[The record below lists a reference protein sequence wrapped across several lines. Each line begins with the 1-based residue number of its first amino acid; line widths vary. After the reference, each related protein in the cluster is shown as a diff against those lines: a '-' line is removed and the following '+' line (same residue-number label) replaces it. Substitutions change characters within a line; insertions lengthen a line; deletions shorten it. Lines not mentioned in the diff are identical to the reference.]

1 MAPTVTAYFPRCSDS
16 LLEMWWLIGRCGGS
30 LLEDVVAYWEM
41 WWFMGRYGGLLL
53 EIGGLIGRCGG
64 SLLEDEVA
72 YWEMWWLIGDTV
84 WWLIVGGVVAYWE
97 MW

>member
-16 LLEMWWLIGRCGGS
+16 LLEMWW
-30 LLEDVVAYWEM
+30 
-41 WWFMGRYGGLLL
+41 
-53 EIGGLIGRCGG
+53 LIGRCGG

>member
-1 MAPTVTAYFPRCSDS
+1 M
-16 LLEMWWLIGRCGGS
+16 
-30 LLEDVVAYWEM
+30 EDVVAYWEM